1 MVKPTTSSPRSKTCH
16 RCAECGWET
25 AKWVGRCGECQA
37 WGTVEQVGAARV
49 RTAAKQVSTA
59 ALPITEVKG
68 QAATSRPSGVAE
80 LDRVLGGGI
89 VPGAVLLLAGEP
101 GVGKSTLLLEV
112 AAQTANLGAR
122 TLYVSG
128 EESVAQVRVRAE
140 RTNALNPGLMLAAE
154 TELGA
159 VLTHLEQIRP
169 QLLVIDSVQAI
180 SSHDIEGVA
189 GGITQ
194 VREVAATLAR
204 VAKERGV
211 ATILIGHVTK
221 DGSIAGPRLLEHL
234 VDVVLAFEGD
244 RSSSLRMIRAV
255 KNRYGPV
262 DEVGCFELGD
272 DGIVQ
277 IADPTGRFV
286 SRHAEPVPGTCITV
300 TQQGRRPILA
310 EIQALVTASVG
321 PSPRHSTSGLDSARV
336 SMTIAVLRR
345 RAGLRLGHAD
355 IVAATVGGARL
366 ADPSADL
373 ATAIAIS
380 SAVSDRVV
388 PQSMVAL
395 GEVGLAGE
403 LRRIPGLHKRLA
415 EAARL
420 GFTHAIVP
428 SDLGPEP
435 ASRADLTGLTVL
447 DVPDLGQALRVL
459 GLVGE
464 TPRAKGPPRLRVIDG
479 RGSPGPA

>member
-1 MVKPTTSSPRSKTCH
+1 MRTPTTRDPRSKTLH

-25 AKWVGRCGECQA
+25 AKWAGRCAECRA
-37 WGTVEQVGAARV
+37 WGTVEPVGGARAQ
-49 RTAAKQVSTA
+49 TAANPVRASA
-59 ALPITEVKG
+59 RPITDIGG
-68 QAATSRPSGVAE
+68 QPATSRPSGVAE

-112 AAQTANLGAR
+112 AAQTANRGAR
-122 TLYVSG
+122 TLYLSA
-128 EESVAQVRVRAE
+128 EESVDQVRLRAA
-140 RTNALNPGLMLAAE
+140 RTKALNPGLLLAAE
-154 TELGA
+154 TDLGA
-159 VLTHLEQIRP
+159 VLTHVEQVRP
-169 QLLVIDSVQAI
+169 ELLVIDSVQAI
-180 SSHDIEGVA
+180 ASQVVDGVV
-189 GGITQ
+189 GGVTQ

-204 VAKERGV
+204 VAKEQGI
-211 ATILIGHVTK
+211 ATVLIGHVTK

-244 RSSSLRMIRAV
+244 RSSSLRIVRAV
-255 KNRYGPV
+255 KNRFGPV
-262 DEVGCFELGD
+262 DEVGCFDLGD
-272 DGIVQ
+272 EGIVQ
-277 IADPTGRFV
+277 IADPTGLFV
-286 SRHAEPVPGTCITV
+286 ARHTDPVPGTCVTV
-300 TQQGRRPILA
+300 TQHGRRPLLA
-310 EIQALVTASVG
+310 EIQALVTASLG
-321 PSPRHSTSGLDSARV
+321 ASPRHSTSGLDSARV

-355 IVAATVGGARL
+355 VFAATVGGARL

-373 ATAIAIS
+373 ATAIAIA
-380 SAVSDRVV
+380 SATSDRVV

-403 LRRIPGLHKRLA
+403 LRRIPGLRKRLA

-435 ASRADLTGLTVL
+435 ASRPDLTGLTVL
-447 DVPDLGQALRVL
+447 DVPDLAQALRVL
-459 GLVGE
+459 GLIAQ
-464 TPRAKGPPRLRVIDG
+464 TPRPKGPPRLRAIDG
-479 RGSPGPA
+479 QGAP

>member
-1 MVKPTTSSPRSKTCH
+1 MVKPTARNLRSKMLH

-25 AKWVGRCGECQA
+25 TRWVGRCGECQA
-37 WGTVEQVGAARV
+37 WGTVESAAGARSHTASKPVSAAAR
-49 RTAAKQVSTA
+49 
-59 ALPITEVKG
+59 PITEVPG
-68 QAATSRPSGVAE
+68 RAATSRPSGVAE

-112 AAQTANLGAR
+112 AAQSARRGAK
-122 TLYVSG
+122 TLFVSG
-128 EESVAQVRVRAE
+128 EETAAQVRLRAE
-140 RTNALNPGLMLAAE
+140 RTKALDPGLLLAAE
-154 TELGA
+154 TDLGA
-159 VLTHLEQIRP
+159 VLTHLGQIRP
-169 QLLVIDSVQAI
+169 ELLVIDSVQAI
-180 SSHDIEGVA
+180 ASQDIEGVA
-189 GGITQ
+189 GGVTQ

-204 VAKERGV
+204 VAKEQGI
-211 ATILIGHVTK
+211 ATVLVGHVTK

-234 VDVVLAFEGD
+234 VDVVLQFEGD
-244 RSSSLRMIRAV
+244 RNTSLRVVRAV

-262 DEVGCFELGD
+262 DEVGCFDLGD
-272 DGIVQ
+272 EGIVQ
-277 IADPTGRFV
+277 IADPTGLFV

-300 TQQGRRPILA
+300 TQHGRRPILA
-310 EIQALVTASVG
+310 EIQALVTASLG
-321 PSPRHSTSGLDSARV
+321 ASPRHSTSGLDSARV
-336 SMTIAVLRR
+336 SMMIAVLRR

-355 IVAATVGGARL
+355 IVTATVGGARL

-373 ATAIAIS
+373 ATVIAIA

-403 LRRIPGLHKRLA
+403 LRRIPGLHRRLA

-435 ASRADLTGLTVL
+435 ASWPDLSGLTVL

-459 GLVGE
+459 GLVAE
-464 TPRAKGPPRLRVIDG
+464 TPRPKGPPRLRAIDG
-479 RGSPGPA
+479 QGRP